1 MKELKLQ
8 DLKEKS
14 ASELIEFAKE
24 NDVENA
30 SSLRKQE
37 LYFAIL
43 QNLADQDI
51 EILGQGVIEVLQ
63 DGFGFLRSADAN
75 YLPGPDDIYI
85 SPSQIRKFSLR
96 TGDTVEGYIRA
107 VSYTHLRAHET

>member
-8 DLKEKS
+8 ELKEKS
-14 ASELIEFAKE
+14 APDLIKFAEE

-51 EILGQGVIEVLQ
+51 EIIGAGVMEIV
-63 DGFGFLRSADAN
+63 
-75 YLPGPDDIYI
+75 
-85 SPSQIRKFSLR
+85 
-96 TGDTVEGYIRA
+96 
-107 VSYTHLRAHET
+107 